1 MAGMTIEDMIRAIVR
16 DEVER
21 AVARAL
27 PAPAQPAD
35 DAPEYRSCEASDHP
49 RFAPPDE
56 ERQTGVEYLNDAGEW
71 VAWDGTV
78 QAARAWVWRGRMGH
92 SEFSR
97 FSTASGVYHDG
108 DKCPERLA
116 VAYCMKRGGGAAN
129 GTALRVVKP

>member
-1 MAGMTIEDMIRAIVR
+1 MTIEDMIRSIVR

-27 PAPAQPAD
+27 PAPVPPQSR
-35 DAPEYRSCEASDHP
+35 APEYRACVESDHP
-49 RFAPPDE
+49 LFAPPDE
-56 ERQTGVEYLNDAGEW
+56 ERQSAVEYLSDADEW

-78 QAARAWVWRGRMGH
+78 KAARAWVWRGRMGH
-92 SEFSR
+92 AMFSL
-97 FSTASGVYHDG
+97 SSCASGVYHDG

-116 VAYCMKRGGGAAN
+116 VAYCMKRGGGCAN